1 MKENIIHFLR
11 VAFPFLLTIGLWRLT
26 NPLLNPA
33 GVLAIIPI
41 FIYTFVRPTNWFVL
55 FSMLMCVCLD
65 YNFETVCFW
74 LAMYCLFFSI
84 NSFQTYI
91 DIPRMDNYGMF
102 AFLVFFAIAIF
113 IQMIIN
119 FSPMNFLRGGW
130 MFILG
135 TVMYIPIAKL
145 VQKVG
150 YDR

>member
-1 MKENIIHFLR
+1 MKNNIINFLR
-11 VAFPFLLTIGLWRLT
+11 ALFPFLLTIGLWRLT

-74 LAMYCLFFSI
+74 LALYCFFYSI
-84 NSFQTYI
+84 NTFQNYI

-130 MFILG
+130 MLILG

>member
-1 MKENIIHFLR
+1 MKNNIINFLR
-11 VAFPFLLTIGLWRLT
+11 AVFPFLLTIGLWRLT

-74 LAMYCLFFSI
+74 LALYCFFYSI
-84 NSFQTYI
+84 NTFQNYI

-130 MFILG
+130 MLILG